1 MNIFKLAAQILLIY
15 VLYRVIVNFVIPTY
29 RSIKRFRNQFQQ
41 VQERMNQQQQNQQR
55 QAQQPKSA
63 PMQEVKPRAEGEYIE
78 FEEVKD

>member
-15 VLYRVIVNFVIPTY
+15 ILYRVIVNFVIPAY
-29 RSIKRFRNQFQQ
+29 RSIKRFRSQFQQ

-55 QAQQPKSA
+55 QAQQPQSA
-63 PMQEVKPRAEGEYIE
+63 PKQEVKPQPEGEYIE